1 MRQVRLHGP
10 QDLRIDEVPMPVAGP
25 GEVVVKVA
33 MFGICGSDLGFARAG
48 YIGRQ
53 SPQPMPLGHELVGTI
68 HQLGSDV
75 SGLYIGQRVVVHPMH
90 GSNRIGT
97 GDPVHG
103 GFAEY
108 LLVREA
114 VIGKSLFEI
123 PENMSFE
130 RAVLTEPLAVGM
142 HGLNLGEARADDR
155 VTVFGAGPI
164 GLGVIAALKHRG
176 VQRIVAVDVID
187 SRLERA
193 QQLGAEQVINPTRD
207 DLPAALA
214 EYFGKVRGSVTG
226 QPLIDCSLYIDCA
239 GHATLLQQTV
249 ALARDKARIV
259 VLATHKQPVELDM
272 VQLMIKELSLLG
284 SLSYPDEFPEV
295 LLMLSDDKLS
305 VAPLLSHQFTFEAFA
320 DAFAAAQQAGDSAKV
335 VVRLD

>member
-1 MRQVRLHGP
+1 MKQVRLHGP

-33 MFGICGSDLGFARAG
+33 MFGICGSDLGFARTG

-68 HQLGSDV
+68 YQLGSGV
-75 SGLYIGQRVVVHPMH
+75 TGLRTGQRVVVHPMQ

-108 LLVREA
+108 LLVRNA
-114 VIGKSLFEI
+114 VLGESLFEI
-123 PENMSFE
+123 PESMSFE

-142 HGLNLGEARADDR
+142 HGLNLGGAQANDR
-155 VTVFGAGPI
+155 VTVYGAGPI
-164 GLGVIAALKHRG
+164 GLGVITALKHRG
-176 VQRIVAVDVID
+176 VQHIVAVDVID

-193 QQLGAEQVINPTRD
+193 RQLGAERGINPTQD
-207 DLPAALA
+207 DLPAALG

-226 QPLIDCSLYIDCA
+226 QPLVDCSLYIDCA
-239 GHATLLQQTV
+239 GQAALLKQTV
-249 ALARDKARIV
+249 AMARDKARIV

-284 SLSYPDEFPEV
+284 SLSYPNEFPEV
-295 LLMLSDDKLS
+295 LHMLGDDTLS
-305 VAPLLSHQFTFEAFA
+305 VAPLLSHTFAFEAFA
-320 DAFAAAQQAGDSAKV
+320 DAFAAAQQADDSAKV
-335 VVRLD
+335 VVRFD